1 MFNKTAFKAI
11 FSLANAFMSTPLIVN
26 SFIKA
31 YKVDKKSVCLLK
43 IPHKGRD
50 LEVQRLPKP
59 RSNLDFA

>member
-11 FSLANAFMSTPLIVN
+11 FSLPYAFMSTPLIVN

-31 YKVDKKSVCLLK
+31 YKVDKKSIYLLK
-43 IPHKGRD
+43 TTHKGRD

-59 RSNLDFA
+59 RSKLDFA